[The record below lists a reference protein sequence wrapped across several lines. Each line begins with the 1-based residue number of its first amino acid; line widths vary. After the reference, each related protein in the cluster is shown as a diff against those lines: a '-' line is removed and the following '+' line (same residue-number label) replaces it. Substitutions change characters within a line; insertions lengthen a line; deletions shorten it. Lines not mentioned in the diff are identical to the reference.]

1 MKTLAGKTIF
11 ITGASRGIG
20 REIALMCAQDGANI
34 IIAAKSTEPHAK
46 LPGTIFTVADE
57 VKRAGGNALA
67 LKLDVRNEEEIA
79 RVVEEGAKHF
89 GGIDILVNNAGA
101 IRLTNTPMTSAKSF
115 DLMWGV
121 NTRATYLC
129 SQACLP
135 YLERSTWAHILNLS
149 PPINLNERWFANNCA
164 YTITK
169 YGMSMCT
176 LGMAAE
182 FKDRNIAVNSLWP
195 RTTIA
200 TAAIDWLLGEEG
212 MKSARKPAI
221 MADAAYKIF
230 CHDPK
235 KLTGQLLLDE
245 DFLRTQGKKDFSDY
259 SLVPGAQLMPDFFVE
274 SAEDSAVSSGTLM

>member
-1 MKTLAGKTIF
+1 VKSLAGKTIF

-20 REIALMCAQDGANI
+20 REIALKCAQDGANI
-34 IIAAKSTEPHAK
+34 IIAAKSAEPHPK
-46 LPGTIFTVADE
+46 LPGTIFSVAEE
-57 VKRAGGNALA
+57 VKSAGGKALA
-67 LKLDVRNEEEIA
+67 IKLDVRNEDEIA
-79 RVVEEGAKHF
+79 GAVQQGAEHF

-101 IRLTNTPMTSAKSF
+101 IRLTNTASTPAKSF
-115 DLMWGV
+115 DLMWQV
-121 NTRATYLC
+121 NTRATFLC

-135 YLERSTWAHILNLS
+135 YLERSSWAHILNLS
-149 PPINLNERWFANNCA
+149 PPISMSERWLANNCA

-182 FKDRNIAVNSLWP
+182 FKDKKIAVNSLWP
-195 RTTIA
+195 RTAIA

-212 MKSARKPAI
+212 MKSSRKPAI

-230 CHDPK
+230 CHDPA

-245 DFLRTQGKKDFSDY
+245 DFLRTQGHKDFSDY
-259 SLVPGAQLMPDFFVE
+259 SIVPGAHLIPDFFVE
-274 SAEDSAVSSGTLM
+274 DSADGLDQQAFRH